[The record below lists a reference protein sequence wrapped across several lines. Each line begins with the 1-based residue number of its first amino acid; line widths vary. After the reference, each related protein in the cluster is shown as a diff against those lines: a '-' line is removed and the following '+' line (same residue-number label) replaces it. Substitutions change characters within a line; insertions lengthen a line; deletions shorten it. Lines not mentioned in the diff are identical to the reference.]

1 MLPPFMPPTS
11 AAELP
16 LIAPP
21 PCLILEVDHM
31 CFVHLASPMHNP
43 FGFIK
48 RALDAKRNNPSV
60 AVTSSSRGAAMLY
73 FPNRDARWNV
83 TSLGDIEF
91 EGNTLSFERVEH
103 TDNRAMANFDDLM
116 EIEANDFPHE
126 LWHEDGVKYFFTHLG
141 SVCALDQ
148 YCVGAGDFVSV
159 RVMVM
164 VTRGMRLP
172 PAMVVLLPGR
182 DLVTVSL
189 TQLAFHA
196 HGIGPDDP
204 SPFSSDKGAGS
215 DPYDYHDDANRA
227 STLRDFADRARGR
240 GPPPSRHGSIWS
252 KRADAAAKK
261 RHEALAPTIA
271 LQPGAALPAILI
283 PTMSSALSPH
293 APLAPHDTY
302 AAISVST
309 TTEHADGEASALPV
323 ASNEDIHDNVIRK
336 RVVYS
341 HRVVSASKLRRSAC
355 IADRETPF
363 YSMITQKASRLKA
376 SRFSLAKASHDLVA
390 AVHGSSLCLSE
401 GEPSD
406 TDDAADKLAHI
417 AIVCRA
423 DTDEADAIRAAGA
436 LPSP

>member
-1 MLPPFMPPTS
+1 
-11 AAELP
+11 
-16 LIAPP
+16 
-21 PCLILEVDHM
+21 
-31 CFVHLASPMHNP
+31 
-43 FGFIK
+43 
-48 RALDAKRNNPSV
+48 
-60 AVTSSSRGAAMLY
+60 MLY

-83 TSLGDIEF
+83 TGLGDIEF

-103 TDNRAMANFDDLM
+103 TDNRAMANFDNLM

-164 VTRGMRLP
+164 VTRGTRLP

-204 SPFSSDKGAGS
+204 SPFSSNEGAGS
-215 DPYDYHDDANRA
+215 DPYDYHDNANRA

-252 KRADAAAKK
+252 RRADAAAKK

-323 ASNEDIHDNVIRK
+323 ASNEGATLMPPATSPSLSVDLTTTTPAANNTFSPSIVASGGPKAFSSSSAAISNLDIHDNVIHK
-336 RVVYS
+336 RAVYS

-355 IADRETPF
+355 ITDRETPF
-363 YSMITQKASRLKA
+363 YSMIAQKASRLKA

-401 GEPSD
+401 GGPSD